1 MRDLTTN
8 HDRQNFQIRLQRED
22 SLETCECLRMEAQG
36 AVFKSSMP
44 LGFMADL
51 IIRIECPALNCECR
65 AMTVEGIVVGCEEAP
80 DGGFEI
86 TVHFLQEEN
95 FEGGETP
102 EWGGVAAVNP
112 LLN

>member
-1 MRDLTTN
+1 
-8 HDRQNFQIRLQRED
+8 
-22 SLETCECLRMEAQG
+22 MEAQG

-65 AMTVEGIVVGCEEAP
+65 AMTVEGIVVGCEGSA

-95 FEGGETP
+95 FDFAEPAAWDE
-102 EWGGVAAVNP
+102 VAAVNP